1 MAVVDKLLTFN
12 GRTTSHVVS
21 VSIIDDK
28 IDEAQETFNVS
39 LELVNSAGGDIGV
52 TIAPNLVQIHINNT
66 RSKGS
71 MLLCV

>member
-1 MAVVDKLLTFN
+1 MAVADRLLTFN
-12 GRTTSHVVS
+12 GKTTSHVVS

-39 LELVNSAGGDIGV
+39 LELDNSAGGDIGV

-66 RSKGS
+66 RSKMT